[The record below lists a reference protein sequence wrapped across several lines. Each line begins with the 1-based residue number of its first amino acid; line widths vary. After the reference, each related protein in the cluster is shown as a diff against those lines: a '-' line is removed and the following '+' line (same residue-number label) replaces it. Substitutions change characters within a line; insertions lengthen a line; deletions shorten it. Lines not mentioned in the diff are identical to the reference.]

1 MFEFDLEVL
10 FEFGWLDC
18 GVLLFVYIWFK
29 GSFCLDDLVERL
41 GFGDGGVRDC
51 EFSRNLLSFLV
62 FGTGGDVGLVGGV
75 GGGVRC
81 RLCLGIFGCG
91 CITGCGAGVLIV

>member
-1 MFEFDLEVL
+1 M
-10 FEFGWLDC
+10 
-18 GVLLFVYIWFK
+18 
-29 GSFCLDDLVERL
+29 
-41 GFGDGGVRDC
+41 
-51 EFSRNLLSFLV
+51 SFLV

-91 CITGCGAGVLIV
+91 CMTGCGAGVLIVWNGCFGCWYLCGCSDVSWLYRIGSSTGLGGRNSGRSNGRSSL